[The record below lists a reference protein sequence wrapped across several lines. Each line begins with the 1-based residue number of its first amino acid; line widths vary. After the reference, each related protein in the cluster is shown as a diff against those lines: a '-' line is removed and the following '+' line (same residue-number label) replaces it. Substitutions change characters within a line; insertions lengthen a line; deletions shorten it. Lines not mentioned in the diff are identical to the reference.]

1 MGPGRWPAIHRR
13 GERWIALLLVLLL
26 CLSSLPAAQGAE
38 DEGPLSALKVAFVYN
53 FTRFVQWPQAPAGRP
68 FVIGVIGDPV
78 MEGHL
83 RVLEQEAKRVEGR
96 PIQIRAY
103 ATPEA
108 IAPSEIL
115 FVGAQARG
123 QLEAIL
129 RRTAGWPT
137 LLVGDGPGD
146 AARGLAI
153 ELFRKPDIFGKTERL
168 GLRINPGAIKDRG
181 LKVSAQLY
189 DVAEVLR

>member
-1 MGPGRWPAIHRR
+1 MGSGRPGSLQRL
-13 GERWIALLLVLLL
+13 GERWIALLLVLLP

-38 DEGPLSALKVAFVYN
+38 GEDPLSALKVAFVYN
-53 FTRFVQWPQAPAGRP
+53 FTRFVQWPQAPASRP
-68 FVIGVIGDPV
+68 FVIGVIGDAA
-78 MEGHL
+78 MEAQL
-83 RVLEQEAKRVEGR
+83 RVLEKEAKRVGDR
-96 PIQIRAY
+96 PIEIRAY
-103 ATPEA
+103 RAPEA

-115 FVGAQARG
+115 FVGAEAGG

-129 RRTAGWPT
+129 RRIAGWPT

-153 ELFRKPDIFGKTERL
+153 ELFRKPDIFRKTVRL
-168 GLRINPGAIKDRG
+168 GLRINASAIKDRG

-189 DVAEVLR
+189 DVAEVVR

>member
-13 GERWIALLLVLLL
+13 GGRWIALLLVLLQ

-38 DEGPLSALKVAFVYN
+38 GEDPLSALKVAFIYN
-53 FTRFVQWPQAPAGRP
+53 FTRFVQWPEVPPRRP

-78 MEGHL
+78 LEGQL
-83 RVLEQEAKRVEGR
+83 RVLEREAKGVEGR

-103 ATPEA
+103 LGPDA

-123 QLEAIL
+123 GLEAIL

-181 LKVSAQLY
+181 LKASAQLY
-189 DVAEVLR
+189 DVAEVVR